1 MKIRNIV
8 RLASF
13 GLCLVAVLAAYAVI
27 GANETKTYKARLEAG
42 YQQNLTELSE
52 CLNSIET
59 NLIKSQYTA
68 GGAVMQ
74 DLSEDLYSECSTAK
88 NALSRL
94 PIEQLNLSGTY
105 KFLSQAGDYAAYL
118 AEKMTANEEI
128 SDEEYENLQKLLKY
142 AGEYADCVD
151 DMVAICA
158 AGGKITD
165 NEVKSSS
172 TSASVSSLSINFDS
186 AEEIFSDYPT
196 LLYDGPFADAVLNK
210 ESEMINEADEV
221 SKSYAQ
227 SIAAAAL
234 GADSDSLSYSG
245 DENGSLPCY
254 DFSYGNYTVAVTKNG
269 GYIAYI
275 ICSSAVS
282 ERTISEEN
290 AVNLAKSYLEQIGY
304 SGMSESYYA
313 ASGNVCTIN
322 FAYEKSN
329 VTYYA
334 DLIKV
339 GISMSDG
346 SIYSLEAEGFL
357 TNHTDRGK
365 FKSSLSLSEA
375 QENLSTHVSVLA
387 GKKCVIPKTDGTE
400 VQCYEF
406 YAKSTDS
413 DDEML
418 IYVNAKTGEEEE
430 LLLLMY
436 SDDGTFTK

>member
-13 GLCLVAVLAAYAVI
+13 GICLVAVLAAYAII
-27 GANETKTYKARLEAG
+27 GGSESRAYKARLEAT

-52 CLNSIET
+52 CLSSIET
-59 NLIKSQYTA
+59 NLMKSQYTS
-68 GGAVMQ
+68 GGSVMQ
-74 DLSEDLYSECSTAK
+74 SLSEDLYSECSTAK
-88 NALSRL
+88 NALARL

-105 KFLSQAGDYAAYL
+105 KFLSQAGDYGAYL
-118 AEKMTANEEI
+118 AKKMAAGEAV
-128 SDEEYENLQKLLKY
+128 SDEEYENLQKLLDY
-142 AGEYADCVD
+142 ANKYADCVD

-165 NEVKSSS
+165 NEVKSSA
-172 TSASVSSLSINFDS
+172 TSSSVSSLSLDFDS

-210 ESEMINEADEV
+210 TSEMLNASDEV
-221 SKSYAQ
+221 SKKDALAV
-227 SIAAAAL
+227 AAAAL
-234 GADSDSLSYSG
+234 GADSENVSYSG
-245 DENGSLPCY
+245 EENGSIPSY
-254 DFSYGNYTVAVTKNG
+254 DFSYNNYTVAVTKNG

-275 ICSSAVS
+275 ICSDAVQ

-290 AVNLAKSYLEQIGY
+290 AVNLAKDYLEKMGY
-304 SGMSESYYA
+304 ENMSESYYA
-313 ASGNVCTIN
+313 VSGNVLVVN
-322 FAYEKSN
+322 FAYKKSN

-357 TNHTDRGK
+357 TNHSERSK
-365 FKSSLSLSEA
+365 FKSALSQTEA
-375 QENLSTHVSVLA
+375 QEKLSSHVTVLST
-387 GKKCVIPKTDGTE
+387 KKCVIPKTDGTE
-400 VQCYEF
+400 AQCYEF
-406 YAKSTDS
+406 YAKSAES

-418 IYVNAKTGEEEE
+418 IYINAQTGEEEE